1 MATNVDSWESAINNE
16 YTSMSIDE
24 EEEGGLIVTGD
35 EGDDGGK
42 GKLDLRFCLVG
53 RIFTDKVINFA
64 AMKNTMASL
73 WHPGKGV
80 CIKDLSP
87 TLFLF

>member
-1 MATNVDSWESAINNE
+1 MATNVEALEPTINSDCAN
-16 YTSMSIDE
+16 MSIDE

-64 AMKNTMASL
+64 AMKYTMASL
-73 WHPGKGV
+73 WRPSKGV